1 MMRNVREWTTRV
13 MDGMDSGLLDPR
25 EIADMCLNYMSEDDV
40 EDMCRANDLKEFL
53 TPEEEVDF

>member
-1 MMRNVREWTTRV
+1 MRNVREWTTRV

>member
-1 MMRNVREWTTRV
+1 MRNVREWTTRV

-53 TPEEEVDF
+53 TPEEVDF